1 MLQKELKEPYI
12 TQSSDYDSVEQE
24 VLLNPNDIY
33 VVGAQSSV
41 IDKNGK
47 SKTVLQG
54 LLLSKER
61 ECYKDVGQQA
71 REKRSNSY
79 EKSFLTQAKSNNLYG
94 QTIQQQT
101 YSQKGNL
108 ENLPARQNR
117 FSRFFNQMR
126 SRFSRGRND
135 GTQDTTYLDRQ
146 QNTKTKTGE
155 KKPWELEPEEKS
167 RIQRESAEIAR
178 KHREQQEQQSQQT
191 QTQQQNQEQ
200 GDTTMVQ
207 GQIQQQPIED
217 MGSMEL

>member
-33 VVGAQSSV
+33 VVGAQSGV
-41 IDKNGK
+41 IDKNG
-47 SKTVLQG
+47 
-54 LLLSKER
+54 
-61 ECYKDVGQQA
+61 
-71 REKRSNSY
+71 
-79 EKSFLTQAKSNNLYG
+79 KSNNLYG

-101 YSQKGNL
+101 YSQKENL

-135 GTQDTTYLDRQ
+135 GTQNTTYLDRQ

-155 KKPWELEPEEKS
+155 KKPWKLEPEEKS

-178 KHREQQEQQSQQT
+178 KHREQQSQQT

-200 GDTTMVQ
+200 GDARMIQ
-207 GQIQQQPIED
+207 GQVPQQPIVD
-217 MGSMEL
+217 MGGMEL